1 MRPIRINQGR
11 IFSWYIRLGSLLLT
25 MFLMAVIFQ
34 YTPEWLAIP
43 LAIVICM
50 IVPTVWTAFEILEID
65 HKRKVI
71 TEYSSILGRK
81 VNLREYM
88 YDSLEKVFMNKVKM
102 AQRATSYGGHVGT
115 FTSFE
120 YHAFLKTSSGKK
132 YFLLSRENPD
142 WLKEKIVPLAKKLEV
157 PFQENQGQ

>member
-11 IFSWYIRLGSLLLT
+11 IFTWYVRLGALLLT
-25 MFLMAVIFQ
+25 MLLMAVIFQ

-43 LAIVICM
+43 MAIIMSM

-65 HKRKVI
+65 HERKTI

-81 VNLREYM
+81 VNLREFR
-88 YDSLEKVFMNKVKM
+88 YDSLEKIFMNKVKM
-102 AQRATSYGGHVGT
+102 AQTATSYGGHVDT

-120 YHAFLKTSSGKK
+120 YHAFLKTGSGKK

-142 WLKEKIVPLAKKLEV
+142 WLKEKIAPLARKLQV
-157 PFQENQGQ
+157 PFQENQD